1 MLTTTILHTNY
12 YRKWKEKTSYTNL
25 NVTKYKECILNHQ
38 KIKIS
43 RYYVPTTYFEVV
55 VNKMKKLNFWPINPP
70 FADIFYL

>member
-1 MLTTTILHTNY
+1 MLTTTIHTNY

-43 RYYVPTTYFEVV
+43 RYYVPSTYFEVV